1 MLGFSLLHRDA
12 SRIDLVHAR
21 SGTTFSF
28 PLTDGKLTDKYTA
41 VEDLSENFPSR
52 MNIDD
57 HAAVEKLAALAR
69 MAAGLHLPTELSQV
83 IALLPPPGDDKGF
96 ST

>member
-12 SRIDLVHAR
+12 SRIELLHAQ

-28 PLTDGKLTDKYTA
+28 PLADGKLSDKYTA
-41 VEDLSENFPSR
+41 TDDLSENYPSR
-52 MNIDD
+52 LNIDD
-57 HAAVEKLAALAR
+57 HAAVEKLAAVAR
-69 MAAGLHLPTELSQV
+69 MAASLHLPTEPSQV
-83 IALLPPPGDDKGF
+83 IALLPPPGDDKGL